1 MYLFL
6 FLSLHESCSNH
17 RCYCGSHRAPSTS
30 NSCHD
35 TQPLP
40 LPLPTCRQPPFQPFF
55 SSFLHPI
62 LSSSSSSSSSSSWM
76 EACIPLTSAEE
87 NVSIRG
93 GRRERRDGLSARE
106 QCHCASPLRGD
117 PRAQRGQPIIFRT
130 VFPRH
135 STLVSFL
142 EMFCSSK
149 DSGIESRP
157 AKSKSDRE
165 SRRERSF
172 PRVLFLF
179 DGVVES
185 GRFLLWRTRVTRW
198 RQGCDSTQFHP
209 RSWCRILNCLA
220 SIRFRGKPLNWL

>member
-135 STLVSFL
+135 STLAHTRPVLGNVLL
-142 EMFCSSK
+142 E
-149 DSGIESRP
+149 
-157 AKSKSDRE
+157 
-165 SRRERSF
+165 
-172 PRVLFLF
+172 
-179 DGVVES
+179 
-185 GRFLLWRTRVTRW
+185 
-198 RQGCDSTQFHP
+198 Q
-209 RSWCRILNCLA
+209 
-220 SIRFRGKPLNWL
+220 RFRDRKSTGKKQKRP

>member
-62 LSSSSSSSSSSSWM
+62 LFSSSSSSSSSSWM

-87 NVSIRG
+87 NYLFEVD
-93 GRRERRDGLSARE
+93 DGNGETGYPHASNAIVLRPFEAILAHKGVNRSSFARFF
-106 QCHCASPLRGD
+106 LG
-117 PRAQRGQPIIFRT
+117 I
-130 VFPRH
+130 RH
-135 STLVSFL
+135 SS
-142 EMFCSSK
+142 
-149 DSGIESRP
+149 
-157 AKSKSDRE
+157 
-165 SRRERSF
+165 
-172 PRVLFLF
+172 
-179 DGVVES
+179 
-185 GRFLLWRTRVTRW
+185 
-198 RQGCDSTQFHP
+198 
-209 RSWCRILNCLA
+209 RSWKCFARAKIQ
-220 SIRFRGKPLNWL
+220 G